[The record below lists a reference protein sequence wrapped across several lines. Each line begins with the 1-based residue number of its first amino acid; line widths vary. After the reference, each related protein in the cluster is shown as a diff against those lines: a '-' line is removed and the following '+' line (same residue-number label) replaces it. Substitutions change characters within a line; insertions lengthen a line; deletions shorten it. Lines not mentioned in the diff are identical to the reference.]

1 MTMPNRPNR
10 RYRDRKKNQYLEY
23 KPKFIVACEGA
34 KTEPQYFEC
43 LKAYAPNAIVHVVK
57 RKTGRSY
64 SLQVLADLKKEL
76 EKASLSKK
84 DEAWIVIDVDQNETQ
99 ELSHIVNDAHDF
111 QIRCGISNPKFEYW
125 LLLHFVDPPKNMTST
140 QCTDA
145 MRVKIPDYDKNVPQS
160 QITRER
166 IEDAIKRAKSRF
178 DSNQKYPTS
187 NGSSVYIL
195 VEKIIS

>member
-1 MTMPNRPNR
+1 MTRPNKPNKR
-10 RYRDRKKNQYLEY
+10 FRDRKKRQPLEY
-23 KPKFIVACEGA
+23 KTKFVIACEGA

-43 LKAYAPNAIVHVVK
+43 LKAYAPNAIIDVVK

-64 SLQVLADLKKEL
+64 SLHVLADLERAL
-76 EKASLSKK
+76 EKVSLRKN

-99 ELSHIVNDAHDF
+99 ELSHIVNDAHDL

-145 MRVKIPDYDKNVPQS
+145 MRAKIPDYDKNVPQS

-178 DSNQKYPTS
+178 DSNQKYPKS